1 MGSILHTTVDATHV
15 LKLTGDVKVSQS
27 PALSQFIENLAE
39 FDILKSFVIDLTDA
53 LSIDST
59 ALGFLA
65 KIAIHTENRFQF
77 KPTIVCC
84 SDDIN
89 KVMDSMGFAQIFAL
103 SRQPIS
109 IVENMSKLASDSL
122 REDDLRLQVLDAH
135 RTLMALNHSN
145 YVEFHDLVEA
155 LEEELPQPQEPGKQ
169 LAR

>member
-1 MGSILHTTVDATHV
+1 MGSILHTTVEATHV

-27 PALSQFIENLAE
+27 PALSRFIENLAE

-77 KPTIVCC
+77 KPTIVCW

-89 KVMDSMGFAQIFAL
+89 RVMDSMGFAQIFAL

-109 IVENMSKLASDSL
+109 FVENMSELASDPP

-155 LEEELPQPQEPGKQ
+155 LEEELPQRQVPGKQ